1 MCNTFQFRP
10 SFHLWIII
18 HHQSSIHQFTL
29 FCCGSQKIRPN
40 TQLTQPSPNW
50 VRQTWHP
57 VLEALGPVDP
67 GPSLLCDSITVTL
80 SRGTWGKN
88 PDSKHHKNNQA
99 TSKVVQTSTKKK
111 TKQVPNITHMKKRH
125 SGEVSKQ
132 YDRCF
137 MGKCSSNSLEYHLWC
152 PAYPRISRTS
162 KKWWSCDLIIFHK
175 KRCFKWNRLG
185 IHLSTIYSAKVT

>member
-1 MCNTFQFRP
+1 MNHR
-10 SFHLWIII
+10 SSSII
-18 HHQSSIHQFTL
+18 HPSIHL
-29 FCCGSQKIRPN
+29 FFCGTTNSVK
-40 TQLTQPSPNW
+40 QLTQPSPNW

-80 SRGTWGKN
+80 SRGTWGKK
-88 PDSKHHKNNQA
+88 PDSKHQKNNQA

-162 KKWWSCDLIIFHK
+162 KRNIK
-175 KRCFKWNRLG
+175 KMVIMWPDHIPQKNEVSSG
-185 IHLSTIYSAKVT
+185 ID